1 MVLSMKLLFRKS
13 KIYYFAVGI
22 VLFVGAIFLF
32 QSLIF
37 KSSPP
42 DTTIVVRYTLSVQNP
57 TKHPIKEAIIS
68 AFVPVEQTGTQQ
80 CRKISAS
87 HAFNLQKDSLGNQ
100 SIQLQW
106 PIYPPLSTNLIT
118 VQSKIEIWNK
128 PRREQFLSAKDFL
141 RAEQYIE
148 SDDSQI
154 RQQAANL
161 KANSPLKTAQNISN
175 WVAGHVI
182 DSGYISNNRGAA
194 YALKYGKGDCTE
206 YAFLFVA
213 LCRASGIPARPMAG
227 FICSHNMVVDMGDYH
242 NWAEFYLDGRWY
254 IADPQ
259 NKRFMSST
267 PYYIAFQNIRPSI
280 GLNGY
285 MIGKMVETGLKVKIR
300 PKAS

>member
-1 MVLSMKLLFRKS
+1 MKLWFRKS
-13 KIYYFAVGI
+13 MMTYCAAGVI
-22 VLFVGAIFLF
+22 LFVGAIFVVR
-32 QSLIF
+32 SLQF
-37 KSSPP
+37 KSGPP
-42 DTTIVVRYTLSVQNP
+42 DTTIDIRYTLSVQNP
-57 TKHPIKEAIIS
+57 TKHPIKEAKIS

-80 CRKISAS
+80 CAKITAS
-87 HAFNLQKDSLGNQ
+87 HAFNVQKDSLGNQ

-118 VQSKIEIWNK
+118 VQSKIQIWNK
-128 PRREQFLSAKDFL
+128 PSREEFLSAKDFL
-141 RAEQYIE
+141 NAERYIE
-148 SDDSQI
+148 SNDDQI
-154 RQQAANL
+154 RQQAASL
-161 KANSPLKTAQNISN
+161 KAGSTLQTAQNIFN

-182 DSGYISNNRGAA
+182 DKGYVHNNRGAV

-206 YAFLFVA
+206 FAFLFVA

-227 FICSHNMVVDMGDYH
+227 FICSHSMVVDLSDYH

-259 NKRFMSST
+259 YKRFMSST

-280 GLNGY
+280 GLNGF
-285 MIGKMVETGLKVKIR
+285 MIGKTAEMGLKVKIL